1 MCGICGVVGGLETQ
15 WWFMK
20 REHDVN
26 RFISEQ
32 MELNRKLLDR
42 VKVLQVRV
50 EGLELGI
57 RRIVWTGIGTII
69 TFSAYHVLRELI

>member
-1 MCGICGVVGGLETQ
+1 
-15 WWFMK
+15 MK

>member
-1 MCGICGVVGGLETQ
+1 
-15 WWFMK
+15 MK
-20 REHDVN
+20 HSHDVN

-50 EGLELGI
+50 SGLELGI
-57 RRIVWTGIGTII
+57 RRILWTTIGFFIVGVV
-69 TFSAYHVLRELI
+69 YLVLRELF

>member
-1 MCGICGVVGGLETQ
+1 
-15 WWFMK
+15 MK

-57 RRIVWTGIGTII
+57 RRILWSFIGGIII
-69 TFSAYHVLRELI
+69 ISTYHVLRELI

>member
-1 MCGICGVVGGLETQ
+1 
-15 WWFMK
+15 MK

-69 TFSAYHVLRELI
+69 IISTYLVLRELI

>member
-1 MCGICGVVGGLETQ
+1 
-15 WWFMK
+15 MK

-57 RRIVWTGIGTII
+57 RRIVWTGMGAII

>member
-1 MCGICGVVGGLETQ
+1 
-15 WWFMK
+15 MK
-20 REHDVN
+20 HEHDVN

-50 EGLELGI
+50 SGLELGI
-57 RRIVWTGIGTII
+57 RRILWTTIGFFIVG
-69 TFSAYHVLRELI
+69 FAYLLLRELF

>member
-1 MCGICGVVGGLETQ
+1 
-15 WWFMK
+15 MK
-20 REHDVN
+20 TGHDVN

-50 EGLELGI
+50 SGLELGI
-57 RRIVWTGIGTII
+57 RRILWSFIGGIII
-69 TFSAYHVLRELI
+69 IFLYLVLRELI

>member
-1 MCGICGVVGGLETQ
+1 
-15 WWFMK
+15 MK
-20 REHDVN
+20 RGHDVN

-57 RRIVWTGIGTII
+57 RRILWSFIGGIII
-69 TFSAYHVLRELI
+69 ISTYLVLRELI

>member
-1 MCGICGVVGGLETQ
+1 MRQ
-15 WWFMK
+15 SP
-20 REHDVN
+20 DVN

-50 EGLELGI
+50 SGLELGI
-57 RRIVWTGIGTII
+57 RRILWTAIGGIII
-69 TFSAYHVLRELI
+69 IFLYLVLRELI

>member
-1 MCGICGVVGGLETQ
+1 
-15 WWFMK
+15 MK

-42 VKVLQVRV
+42 VKVLEVRV
-50 EGLELGI
+50 SGLELGI
-57 RRIVWTGIGTII
+57 RRILWTAIGGIII
-69 TFSAYHVLRELI
+69 IFAYHVLRELI

>member
-1 MCGICGVVGGLETQ
+1 MRGICGVVGDLETQ

-20 REHDVN
+20 PAHDVN

-50 EGLELGI
+50 SGLELGI
-57 RRIVWTGIGTII
+57 RRILWTGIGTII
-69 TFSAYHVLRELI
+69 TMFVYHVLRELI

>member
-1 MCGICGVVGGLETQ
+1 
-15 WWFMK
+15 MK
-20 REHDVN
+20 RGHDVN

-50 EGLELGI
+50 SGLELGI
-57 RRIVWTGIGTII
+57 RRILWTGMGAII
-69 TFSAYHVLRELI
+69 IISTYLVLRELI

>member
-1 MCGICGVVGGLETQ
+1 
-15 WWFMK
+15 MK
-20 REHDVN
+20 HSHDVN

-50 EGLELGI
+50 SGLELGI
-57 RRIVWTGIGTII
+57 RRILWTAIGAII
-69 TFSAYHVLRELI
+69 IVSTYLVLRELI

>member
-1 MCGICGVVGGLETQ
+1 
-15 WWFMK
+15 MK

-69 TFSAYHVLRELI
+69 TVFIYHVLREFI

>member
-1 MCGICGVVGGLETQ
+1 
-15 WWFMK
+15 MK
-20 REHDVN
+20 HEHDVN

-50 EGLELGI
+50 SGLELGI
-57 RRIVWTGIGTII
+57 RRILWTTISFFI
-69 TFSAYHVLRELI
+69 VGFAYLLLRELF

>member
-1 MCGICGVVGGLETQ
+1 
-15 WWFMK
+15 MK

-42 VKVLQVRV
+42 VKVLEVRV
-50 EGLELGI
+50 SGLELGI
-57 RRIVWTGIGTII
+57 RRILWTAIGAII
-69 TFSAYHVLRELI
+69 IIFLYHVLRELI

>member
-1 MCGICGVVGGLETQ
+1 
-15 WWFMK
+15 MK

-42 VKVLQVRV
+42 VKVLEVRV
-50 EGLELGI
+50 SGLELGI
-57 RRIVWTGIGTII
+57 RRILWSSIGAII
-69 TFSAYHVLRELI
+69 IIFLYHVLRELI

>member
-1 MCGICGVVGGLETQ
+1 
-15 WWFMK
+15 MK

-42 VKVLQVRV
+42 VKVLEVRV
-50 EGLELGI
+50 SGLELGI
-57 RRIVWTGIGTII
+57 RRILWTAIGAII
-69 TFSAYHVLRELI
+69 IIFAYHVLRELF

>member
-1 MCGICGVVGGLETQ
+1 
-15 WWFMK
+15 MK
-20 REHDVN
+20 HSHDVN

-50 EGLELGI
+50 SGLELGI
-57 RRIVWTGIGTII
+57 RRILWTTISFFI
-69 TFSAYHVLRELI
+69 VGVVYLILRELF